1 MLMQCK
7 FLALVGA
14 IVLASS
20 TAMANNVI
28 VNQGLT
34 GDTTYYGALHTD
46 NVDFEDQIN
55 VNVVGQYYVSASLT
69 TIGAGAQN
77 IDFIS
82 AELNGNPLTLSPNG
96 FVETGFTPVELNLT
110 GPLVLKIKGKSG
122 AAGGVFAS
130 YSGTLNVRAVP
141 EPAFGLLGMAGAAMT
156 GMAWRRRRVS

>member
-1 MLMQCK
+1 MQCK

-14 IVLASS
+14 MVLASS

-55 VNVVGQYYVSASLT
+55 VNVVGQVLVSASLT
-69 TIGAGAQN
+69 TIGSGAQN
-77 IDFIS
+77 IDFVS

-156 GMAWRRRRVS
+156 GLAWRRRRVS

>member
-1 MLMQCK
+1 MRSK
-7 FLALVGA
+7 FLAVVGA
-14 IVLASS
+14 LVLSS

-46 NVDFEDQIN
+46 NVDFEDEFNFN
-55 VNVVGQYYVSASLT
+55 VNGQVAVSVSLV
-69 TIGAGAQN
+69 TIGSGLQN

-82 AELNGNPLTLSPNG
+82 ADLNGNPLTLSPTG
-96 FVETGFTPVELNLT
+96 FVENGYTPSELNLT

-122 AAGGVFAS
+122 AAGGTFAS

-141 EPAFGLLGMAGAAMT
+141 EPATGLFGAMGAMAT
-156 GMAWRRRRVS
+156 GCLWRRRRTG